1 MEKRPRNANQ
11 IVTIFFIRP
20 RGGHLGFQNGRHFLH
35 ILAYISTSEPP
46 RELKMRAKPMLM
58 MLRDIIKALGKL
70 LDVVL
75 LVAILN
81 FKMAAI

>member
-1 MEKRPRNANQ
+1 MEKGPGNANQ

-20 RGGHLGFQNGRHFLH
+20 RGGNLGFQNGRHFQH
-35 ILAYISTSEPP
+35 ISAYNFNFWAPEG
-46 RELKMRAKPMLM
+46 AQNGGKPKSM
-58 MLRDIIKALGKL
+58 MLKDIIKALGRL
-70 LDVVL
+70 LVAVI